1 MDADQSPLRA
11 GEHGRHPRRAL
22 LARGYG
28 EQLRHEATDDE
39 RGLPRA
45 VVSRRRGEGSAEET
59 LRPIDT
65 TCPATVPAYRRRE
78 LRA

>member
-45 VVSRRRGEGSAEET
+45 VVSRRRGKKPAEEA
-59 LRPIDT
+59 LRKGVGAH
-65 TCPATVPAYRRRE
+65 PATVPAYRRRE